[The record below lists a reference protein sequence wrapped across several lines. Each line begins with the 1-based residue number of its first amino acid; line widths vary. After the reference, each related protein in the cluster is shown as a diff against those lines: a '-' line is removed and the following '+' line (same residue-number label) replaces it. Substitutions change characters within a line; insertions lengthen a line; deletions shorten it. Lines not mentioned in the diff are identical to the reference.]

1 MEGQGRV
8 WTRRCVRSHVL
19 ESLIVMELLASPSCA
34 LPAGADAARGR
45 LRKPSLRW
53 RKGLVTSELCQALT
67 ALCLCLLL
75 TVLYRG
81 RPAVSISLHWGVG
94 SPNSLY
100 LGQPRGQTHQW
111 YTESKTCPRGFP
123 YLVKLLLTN
132 QNCRADPTPR
142 V

>member
-1 MEGQGRV
+1 MGSR
-8 WTRRCVRSHVL
+8 VL
-19 ESLIVMELLASPSCA
+19 ESLIVMELLAPPSCA
-34 LPAGADAARGR
+34 LPAGVDAARGR

-53 RKGLVTSELCQALT
+53 RKGLVTSELCQALP

-81 RPAVSISLHWGVG
+81 RPAVSISLHVTWGVG

-100 LGQPRGQTHQW
+100 LDQPTGQTHQW
-111 YTESKTCPRGFP
+111 YMESKTCPRDFP

-132 QNCRADPTPR
+132 QNCTADPTPR